1 VVTGVTATGS
11 GFVAAGMIGPAKAQ
25 RAVTWTSADGLT
37 WSAATPLSPATGTTI
52 TALTTSGGNVTGTL
66 QRGMDPAVLTLPAP

>member
-1 VVTGVTATGS
+1 MVTGVTATGS

-37 WSAATPLSPATGTTI
+37 WSAATPVGPATGTTV
-52 TALTTSGGNVTGTL
+52 TALTSSGGKVTGTL
-66 QRGMDPAVLTLPAP
+66 QRGMDPAVQTLPAP